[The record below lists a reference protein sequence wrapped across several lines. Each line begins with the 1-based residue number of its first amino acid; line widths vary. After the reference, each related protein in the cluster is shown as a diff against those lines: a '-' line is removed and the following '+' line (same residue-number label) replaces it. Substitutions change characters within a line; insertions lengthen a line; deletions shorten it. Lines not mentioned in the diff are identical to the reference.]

1 MLHDMV
7 IYVENRMKAQVR
19 LTKNPRLF
27 LLNNSEN
34 SMRNEIV
41 SVLVTTKL
49 P

>member
-1 MLHDMV
+1 MV
-7 IYVENRMKAQVR
+7 IYVENRMKAQVC
-19 LTKNPRLF
+19 LTKNPCLF